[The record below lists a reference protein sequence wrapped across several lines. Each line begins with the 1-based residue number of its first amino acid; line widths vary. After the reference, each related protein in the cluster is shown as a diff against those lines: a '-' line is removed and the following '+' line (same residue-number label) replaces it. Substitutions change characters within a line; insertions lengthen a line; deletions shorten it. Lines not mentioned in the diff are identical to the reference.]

1 MARPSST
8 LSVQQLRPLYPQV
21 PLPCHRGPG
30 HRLPSLHWRP
40 LGQAHRHGPSP
51 ERDLHRSGGV
61 LTLIEK
67 CLLLFRAYGQPK
79 ERFADTITRLGFD
92 QVQAMLLSDE
102 LLQRKEEILS
112 QPAS

>member
-1 MARPSST
+1 MPSRPRPPATKST
-8 LSVQQLRPLYPQV
+8 LAAAGASAPPWAV
-21 PLPCHRGPG
+21 PIFTDQEEL
-30 HRLPSLHWRP
+30 
-40 LGQAHRHGPSP
+40 
-51 ERDLHRSGGV
+51 